1 MADNNSLHT
10 VKMSIIRSWGEQDLL
25 QWLDKRHIEKYTLLN
40 FSQKLL
46 HEKKIQQLSFYLPN
60 FSRSF
65 QHWVYFVDFF
75 PYATTSCKRPPRL
88 DLLDGRLCKVPLYT
102 NLALCRLPSEY
113 APIKSSFASVQGV
126 CALRLQSVR
135 QSVFLAKSDQHE
147 LCGEML

>member
-10 VKMSIIRSWGEQDLL
+10 EKMSIIRSWGEQDLL

-75 PYATTSCKRPPRL
+75 PYATTSCKRP
-88 DLLDGRLCKVPLYT
+88 
-102 NLALCRLPSEY
+102 ALSCS
-113 APIKSSFASVQGV
+113 KGGV
-126 CALRLQSVR
+126 VAFKRIDCIDNISIQVLQ
-135 QSVFLAKSDQHE
+135 K
-147 LCGEML
+147 